1 VGAPQPSPSEGTAWM
16 RALLLPLFFVSF
28 NFLSPSANS
37 RFLTEK
43 IRDQKREGINI
54 TIIQLRHD
62 SPLTVFPLS
71 KKAR

>member
-1 VGAPQPSPSEGTAWM
+1 MNGKWRNGLNKSSPSPS
-16 RALLLPLFFVSF
+16 FFISF

-54 TIIQLRHD
+54 TRIQLRHD